1 MTVGTAE
8 SNIYDVKIEETS
20 MEDGQGRFALT
31 VAVGAQVVC
40 PRTTKVISSAS
51 SGSRQMPGGRAT
63 AAGLATAAQDFRQ
76 EDDITVLT
84 VARLVPAV

>member
-1 MTVGTAE
+1 LPQNDKGHLFGFERVAE
-8 SNIYDVKIEETS
+8 
-20 MEDGQGRFALT
+20 
-31 VAVGAQVVC
+31 
-40 PRTTKVISSAS
+40 
-51 SGSRQMPGGRAT
+51 MPGGRAT